1 VPGMELV
8 ADGVDPRALVLLDGL
23 GTPENPPQSASRV
36 FVYQRNIERLAGGSE
51 RLEQEVLSA
60 FEREITATFLE
71 GDSAQKDKRE
81 LN

>member
-1 VPGMELV
+1 
-8 ADGVDPRALVLLDGL
+8 LLDGL
-23 GTPENPPQSASRV
+23 GTPDNPPQNASRV

-51 RLEQEVLSA
+51 RLEQEITSA

-71 GDSAQKDKRE
+71 GDSAHKDKRD